1 MTTYIDLLRAHQQE
15 KAKLESH
22 GNPTIGEE
30 NIGNEL
36 ATNINPNTTTLPI
49 DEPSHGQV
57 FKNPY
62 SRESGQHVSY
72 ETVTGGGAILEE
84 NESEASDVAEDT
96 ITATDVLLEESETNN
111 PTVISAPSDAPLPT
125 HTATSNGA
133 ASTNQTATE
142 PTQQHSEF
150 SLEHWLEQISH
161 IVSDIFSAAEQAQ
174 AADISLLQDSLRI
187 ILEQIHALPSIV
199 GALELEISLKISALC
214 SHDKH
219 NADLVQKAIM
229 MMLYT
234 IKTGL
239 QLKIIHQELLNHMI
253 AAMLHHSGMAR
264 IPADVR
270 HKAGKLNKNEILL
283 IRQAPE
289 YSVQFLHQ
297 SNIDNEHIIRAV
309 TQSTERYDGSGQTG
323 LKGFEIVWAARLIGL
338 LSMFEALIH
347 IRAYR
352 PRLLPR
358 DAIRELVN
366 HHKKA
371 FDPVMLKALI
381 ESISLYPVGTFVQI
395 NTGEIGLVIA
405 IHNKFPLRPIINIS
419 MDKYGNSITERRID
433 LKIQPNLM
441 IQKCM
446 YKEALDE
453 LRLAQAAA

>member
-1 MTTYIDLLRAHQQE
+1 MTKYIDLLRAHQQE
-15 KAKLESH
+15 KAKLDAH
-22 GNPTIGEE
+22 GDAIDSTLLDNV
-30 NIGNEL
+30 L
-36 ATNINPNTTTLPI
+36 ATDETADERSPLTSKPSNPLP
-49 DEPSHGQV
+49 
-57 FKNPY
+57 FANPY
-62 SRESGQHVSY
+62 SHANNK
-72 ETVTGGGAILEE
+72 TA
-84 NESEASDVAEDT
+84 A
-96 ITATDVLLEESETNN
+96 TATMTNNDVILEESESDALPATEE
-111 PTVISAPSDAPLPT
+111 VISASDILIEESDYEDPSVVLAPLTTKNMASESAQEAASVAKPT
-125 HTATSNGA
+125 APKPTNGA
-133 ASTNQTATE
+133 FTVAN
-142 PTQQHSEF
+142 
-150 SLEHWLEQISH
+150 WLEQLSH
-161 IVSDIFSAAEQAQ
+161 TVSEIFSAAEQGQ
-174 AADISLLQDSLRI
+174 AADISPLQESLRS
-187 ILEQIHALPSIV
+187 ILEQIHESPSV
-199 GALELEISLKISALC
+199 VDALELEISLKITALC
-214 SHDKH
+214 AHDQH

-239 QLKIIHQELLNHMI
+239 QLHIIHQELLNHLV

-264 IPADVR
+264 IPANIR
-270 HKAGKLNKNEILL
+270 HKAGKLSKEEIAL

-289 YSVQFLHQ
+289 FSVAFLHQ
-297 SNIDNEHIIRAV
+297 CSIDNEHIIRAV
-309 TQSTERYDGSGQTG
+309 TQATERYDGSGQTG

-405 IHNKFPLRPIINIS
+405 IHNKFPLRPIIDIS
-419 MDKYGNSITERRID
+419 MDKYGNAITERRID
-433 LKIQPNLM
+433 LKKQPNLM

-446 YKEALDE
+446 YKEALE
-453 LRLAQAAA
+453 ALRLEQVAA